1 MAKTIKKF
9 TYVVKDKYDNMVTV
23 YARIEKEGSLYYW
36 YTSHLTKPQDTDG
49 IGIYNPSNVESNL
62 DTAEAFLK
70 AYISMMK
77 DSKVIVP
84 NNHY

>member
-1 MAKTIKKF
+1 MLRQ
-9 TYVVKDKYDNMVTV
+9 Y
-23 YARIEKEGSLYYW
+23 
-36 YTSHLTKPQDTDG
+36 QDADG

>member
-1 MAKTIKKF
+1 MAKTIKRF
-9 TYVVKDKYDNMVTV
+9 TYAVKDKYDNMVTV
-23 YARIEKEGSLYYW
+23 YARIEKEGGLYYW
-36 YTSHLTKPQDTDG
+36 YTSHLTKPQDADG

-70 AYISMMK
+70 VYINMMK

>member
-1 MAKTIKKF
+1 MAKTIKRF
-9 TYVVKDKYDNMVTV
+9 TYAVKDKYDNMVTV
-23 YARIEKEGSLYYW
+23 YARIEKEGGLYYW
-36 YTSHLTKPQDTDG
+36 YISHLTKPQDADG

-70 AYISMMK
+70 VYISMMK